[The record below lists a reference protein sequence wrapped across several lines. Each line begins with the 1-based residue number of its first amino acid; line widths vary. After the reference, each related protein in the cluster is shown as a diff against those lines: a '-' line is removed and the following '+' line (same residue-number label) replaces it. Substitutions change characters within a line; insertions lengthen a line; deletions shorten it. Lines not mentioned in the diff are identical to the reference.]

1 MGFTVAHEG
10 GTRDAEFEA
19 YARLLRQRGVDLGRV
34 PRTPEPGTGRR
45 WLYVWPTEVEA
56 RTFADELK
64 KRTGD
69 PDWRVVPVEAPPS
82 EGPLGPV
89 EIRAGRR
96 SDGWAFALH
105 PLSRAMI
112 HSVFPDS
119 GGASNFFVWV
129 PAGNNVRQT
138 GPGGLAEQVAVLLTG
153 LPPERLNR
161 LGYRV
166 SDSETGKEL
175 AFVPPAELGQG

>member
-10 GTRDAEFEA
+10 GTSDAEFEA
-19 YARLLRQRGVDLGRV
+19 YARLLRQRGVDLGKV
-34 PRTPEPGTGRR
+34 PRTPEPGPGRR
-45 WLYVWPTEVEA
+45 WLYVWQTEAEA
-56 RTFADELK
+56 REFAEELK

-69 PDWRVVPVEAPPS
+69 RAWRVLPVEAPPS

-112 HSVFPDS
+112 QSVFPGAD
-119 GGASNFFVWV
+119 GASSIFVGV
-129 PAGNNVRQT
+129 EPGDGSGQARAGLGQ
-138 GPGGLAEQVAVLLTG
+138 LAGQVAALLTG
-153 LPPERLNR
+153 LKSEQLAR

-166 SDSETGKEL
+166 ADSDTGQEL
-175 AFVPPAELGQG
+175 VFVPPAETR